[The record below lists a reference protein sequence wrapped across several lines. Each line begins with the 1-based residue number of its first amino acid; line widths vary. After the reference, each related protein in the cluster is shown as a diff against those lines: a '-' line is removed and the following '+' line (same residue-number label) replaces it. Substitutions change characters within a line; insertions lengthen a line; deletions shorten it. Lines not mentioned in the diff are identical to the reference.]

1 MNTNSSG
8 ATQNRPTMS
17 LLQGT
22 IRWESRRPPT
32 TVLPLDDSESV
43 ETDESLSELDSG
55 TESSPEAIA
64 SRVAKRHRGNPLD
77 FNWPILSHDYLV
89 QSDMEL
95 DQIIEDRQIRNNRQD
110 HLGEQLRC
118 DEVLDGFDSDFENE
132 KGETTDY
139 SEENCSYHCGS
150 TSASSYSC
158 SGTPSPDK
166 HSEFFS
172 EASPDSVNSSQ
183 DSPGRNRFITIPTLE
198 QVDEVQRQKGRA
210 LRLFTLM
217 KARLFRG
224 STLSDEQKAAL
235 QCVDLSFN
243 RSRQNLPKIT
253 HDESQVTI
261 SLPSHTVIGASK
273 DKMKDMMLH
282 AIARSLHPK
291 DSRPS
296 SHRKLAEKIGF
307 KTYKGSFAKKTVR
320 VYCEC
325 NDKQETR
332 FYKLPSTEN
341 LLKRKCT
348 KCRRVFCDRVNA
360 GSD

>member
-1 MNTNSSG
+1 MTTNIIE
-8 ATQNRPTMS
+8 ATQNRPTMP
-17 LLQGT
+17 LRQDKIRLQ
-22 IRWESRRPPT
+22 SKRPKT
-32 TVLPLDDSESV
+32 TVLPLDDSESI
-43 ETDESLSELDSG
+43 ETDESLSGFDSD
-55 TESSPEAIA
+55 TEYSREAIA
-64 SRVAKRHRGNPLD
+64 SRVAKRHRGNTLNFSLPR
-77 FNWPILSHDYLV
+77 LSHDYLI
-89 QSDMEL
+89 QSDTEL
-95 DQIIEDRQIRNNRQD
+95 DQITEDHQIRNNNQE
-110 HLGEQLRC
+110 HLEQQLCC
-118 DEVLDGFDSDFENE
+118 DEDLDGFDSDFENE
-132 KGETTDY
+132 KGET
-139 SEENCSYHCGS
+139 EENCSDSDNCGS
-150 TSASSYSC
+150 TSASWYSC

-210 LRLFTLM
+210 LRLFMRVKKTLS
-217 KARLFRG
+217 RG

-243 RSRQNLPKIT
+243 RSRQNLPKIS

-273 DKMKDMMLH
+273 DKMKDIMLH

-307 KTYKGSFAKKTVR
+307 KTYKGSVAKKTVR

-325 NDKQETR
+325 SDRQETWL
-332 FYKLPSTEN
+332 FKLPSTEN

-348 KCRRVFCDRVNA
+348 KCRRVFCDRVDA
-360 GSD
+360 GWD